1 MTLVRLALIGLVAL
15 LAAAPCRAHAA
26 FDHSHFAW
34 NQLVGRH
41 VVVLEGGKAS
51 KVRYSAFAKDRAALK
66 AYLDSLSAI
75 KMSEFDGWSKAER
88 LAFLINAYNAFTIE
102 LILSNYPG
110 IGSIR
115 DLGNVFRSPWR
126 IRFFTLLGGERH
138 LDEIEHDLIR
148 GPGAFD
154 EPRIHFA
161 VNCASIGCPMLREE
175 AYVAARLDAQL
186 ADQTT
191 RFLSDRSRNRYDPR
205 QRALEVSKIFDWYRK
220 DFESG
225 QGGIESREAFFAGHA
240 DLLADS
246 PSDRLAVTAGTVPI
260 RFLDYDWSLND
271 ARP

>member
-1 MTLVRLALIGLVAL
+1 MKIMRLALVVL
-15 LAAAPCRAHAA
+15 LAFAPHLAHAA
-26 FDHSHFAW
+26 FDHSHSAW

-41 VVVLEGGKAS
+41 VVVREGGKAS
-51 KVRYSAFAKDRAALK
+51 KVRYAAFAKDRAALR
-66 AYLDSLSAI
+66 AYLDSLSAVE
-75 KMSEFDGWSKAER
+75 KSEFDGWSNAER

-102 LILSNYPG
+102 LILRGYPD

-126 IRFFTLLGGERH
+126 IRFFTLLGSEQN
-138 LDEIEHDLIR
+138 LDAIEHDLIR
-148 GPGAFD
+148 QPGVFD

-205 QRALEVSKIFDWYRK
+205 QRTLEVSKIFDWYRK

-225 QGGIESREAFFAGHA
+225 LRGIESREAFFAEHA
-240 DLLADS
+240 HLLADS
-246 PSDRLAVTAGTVPI
+246 PSDRQTVAAGAVPI
-260 RFLDYDWSLND
+260 RFLDYDWNLND
-271 ARP
+271 AGP

>member
-1 MTLVRLALIGLVAL
+1 MKPVRLALVGLVVL
-15 LAAAPCRAHAA
+15 LGFVPWHVQAA
-26 FDHSHFAW
+26 FDHAHSAW

-51 KVRYSAFAKDRAALK
+51 KVRYAAFAKDRAALK
-66 AYLDSLSAI
+66 AYLDSLSAVN
-75 KMSEFDGWSKAER
+75 KSEFDGWSKAER

-102 LILSNYPG
+102 LILRSYPDV
-110 IGSIR
+110 GSIR
-115 DLGNVFRSPWR
+115 DLGNIFRSPWR
-126 IRFFTLLGGERH
+126 IRFFTLLGSEQN
-138 LDEIEHDLIR
+138 LDAIEHELIR
-148 GPGAFD
+148 QPGVFD

-175 AYVAARLDAQL
+175 AYVAARLDLQL
-186 ADQTT
+186 EDQTT

-205 QRALEVSKIFDWYRK
+205 QGALEVSKIFDWYRK

-225 QGGIESREAFFAGHA
+225 LRGIESREAFFAGHA
-240 DLLADS
+240 DLLADL
-246 PSDRLAVTAGTVPI
+246 PSDRQAVTAGTVPI